1 MQRTARR
8 QARTQADLGRGRKRL
23 RLVVLAS
30 VTLVGLLLVLFLG
43 RFFEIQHLRHE
54 TLTLHQETVLA
65 LDRQSQLRDRL
76 AQADDPVIVE
86 DLAREWFGWVRPGE
100 EKIIFIGED

>member
-1 MQRTARR
+1 MRKTTRRHTPIPARAQRS
-8 QARTQADLGRGRKRL
+8 RL
-23 RLVVLAS
+23 PLLAG
-30 VTLVGLLLVLFLG
+30 VAVGLVGLLLALFLS

-54 TLTLHQETVLA
+54 ILTLHQETVLA
-65 LDRQSQLRDRL
+65 LDRQDRLRDRL
-76 AQADDPVIVE
+76 ALADDPVIIE

>member
-1 MQRTARR
+1 MRTRARR
-8 QARTQADLGRGRKRL
+8 HTPIEARAQRSRL
-23 RLVVLAS
+23 PLLAGAA
-30 VTLVGLLLVLFLG
+30 VALVGLLLALFLS

-54 TLTLHQETVLA
+54 SLTLRQETVLA
-65 LDRQSQLRDRL
+65 LDRQDRLRDRL
-76 AQADDPVIVE
+76 ALADDPVIIE